1 MRVLAAVLMAVAIG
15 GAPTSALA
23 QRVMREAP
31 PGSPRMLVGTAFSAA
46 IENGSDEAL
55 EALVMNHFAPGMREA
70 FSMEEHLD
78 QLRQLSQT
86 AGTASGIGFS
96 PRGEFTVGIALT
108 TSGGDRTVIVVD
120 FEGTEPYLITGVDVE
135 GG

>member
-1 MRVLAAVLMAVAIG
+1 MRVLAAVLMVAAIG
-15 GAPTSALA
+15 GTPTSALA
-23 QRVMREAP
+23 QAVTREAP

-55 EALVMNHFAPGMREA
+55 EALVMNHFAPGMRDA
-70 FSMEEHLD
+70 FSMGEHLD

-86 AGTASGIGFS
+86 AGTASNIGFS
-96 PRGEFTVGIALT
+96 PRGQFTVGIELMT
-108 TSGGDRTVIVVD
+108 PGGERTVIVVD
-120 FEGTEPYLITGVDVE
+120 FEATEPYLITGVDVE